1 MKYTPVSVLRFASF
15 NAHWDNNN
23 VWFWWPLN
31 GGEED
36 PKKRRSPPSLGFYA
50 ALNGLLT
57 IFFGKGISFQF
68 VQLQRRRKRM
78 GGDGWVC
85 FLANCLIAHNCAREG
100 ALCQLSSSWFIFVAN
115 FWQNSEQQAL
125 NVWRRRF
132 IFCCCA

>member
-15 NAHWDNNN
+15 NAHSDNN

-57 IFFGKGISFQF
+57 FSFGREFHFSLCNCKGEESEWVGMVGF
-68 VQLQRRRKRM
+68 V
-78 GGDGWVC
+78 
-85 FLANCLIAHNCAREG
+85 F
-100 ALCQLSSSWFIFVAN
+100 
-115 FWQNSEQQAL
+115 
-125 NVWRRRF
+125 
-132 IFCCCA
+132 